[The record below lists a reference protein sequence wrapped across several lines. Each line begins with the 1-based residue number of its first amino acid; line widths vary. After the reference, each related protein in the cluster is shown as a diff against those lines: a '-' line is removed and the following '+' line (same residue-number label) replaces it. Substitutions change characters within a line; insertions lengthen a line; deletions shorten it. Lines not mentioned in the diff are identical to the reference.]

1 MRQSMMLNIWI
12 SAPMAMGVFMLAPHI
27 VPLLFG
33 EAFLPAVLTLQMF
46 SGLIIAKSIGQII
59 YQVTI
64 ATGNERFQL
73 VAYSVGVAVNI
84 ALNFALIPMLQQNGA
99 VVATVLTE
107 IVLDVVLAFYI

>member
-33 EAFLPAVLTLQMF
+33 EAFLTPAVLTLQMF

-64 ATGNERFQL
+64 AK
-73 VAYSVGVAVNI
+73 I
-84 ALNFALIPMLQQNGA
+84 LQVTN
-99 VVATVLTE
+99 
-107 IVLDVVLAFYI
+107 AFNLLPIR

>member
-1 MRQSMMLNIWI
+1 MLCVSLTSVYLPRLSYEFIHDRKEFSRLMRQSMMLNIWI

-84 ALNFALIPMLQQNGA
+84 ALNLH
-99 VVATVLTE
+99 
-107 IVLDVVLAFYI
+107 